1 MRITNVESR
10 VVRVPADEA
19 YVQRGAAPVWDYVLV
34 TVSTDEGISG
44 YSMGFGVFR
53 EGTGTAYHI
62 RDVYRDRL
70 IGRDPLD
77 GELLWQELMALTR
90 GAYPLN
96 ETIVAVLDVALWDIR
111 GKVASQPI
119 VNLLGRY
126 RSSIP
131 AYASASPRSITPEE
145 VAREVRQVRAAGYQ
159 GYKCLIT
166 RGADLDIECARAARD
181 AEPGFILMADAGGQ
195 YSYLDALRV
204 GRVLGELDFHWFE
217 EPINDYHVELLARL
231 SDQLEVPILA
241 TEKTTPLGFL
251 ARYVKP
257 PVVDLLRGDVLMK
270 GGITGLRK
278 ALATC
283 ELFGLSMEIHTT
295 HTPLLDVAN
304 LHVSGSVRNSEFVE
318 IFWDPIFAWGLER
331 HPLEIDQRG
340 LVSVPT
346 GPGLGVAIDWDW
358 IDDHTVEVV

>member
-1 MRITNVESR
+1 
-10 VVRVPADEA
+10 VPADEA
-19 YVQRGAAPVWDYVLV
+19 YVARGTAPVWDYALIS
-34 TVSTDEGISG
+34 VSTDEDITG

-90 GAYPLN
+90 GSYPLN

-119 VNLLGRY
+119 AVLLGRY
-126 RSSIP
+126 RATVP
-131 AYASASPRSITPEE
+131 AYASASPRSFSPEA
-145 VAREVRQVRAAGYQ
+145 VAEEVRQVRAAGYQ

-166 RGADLDIECARAARD
+166 RGADLDIDCVRAARD
-181 AEPGFILMADAGGQ
+181 AEPTFRLMADAGGH

-204 GRVLGELDFHWFE
+204 GRVLGELGFHWFE
-217 EPINDYHVELLARL
+217 EPISDYHVELLARL
-231 SDQLEVPILA
+231 SDELDVPILA

-251 ARYVKP
+251 PRYLKP
-257 PVVDLLRGDVLMK
+257 PAVDLLRGDVLMK

-278 ALATC
+278 ALAMC
-283 ELFGLSMEIHTT
+283 ELFGMSMEIHTT

-304 LHVSGSVRNSEFVE
+304 LHVSASVRNSQFVE
-318 IFWDPIFAWGLER
+318 IFWDPIFAWGLKR
-331 HPLEIDQRG
+331 HPLVIDEHG
-340 LVSVPT
+340 MVAVPT
-346 GPGLGVAIDWDW
+346 GPGLGVEIDWDW